1 MAPVAL
7 AAGAILLWGGCVAFV
22 RNYYYLCSNKPIIAG
37 RARPAPT
44 TDN

>member
-7 AAGAILLWGGCVAFV
+7 AAGAILLWGGGVAFV
-22 RNYYYLCSNKPIIAG
+22 RNYYYLCSNKLITAD
-37 RARPAPT
+37 RACPVPT